1 MSIDTDVLDA
11 IGSITGTTPSVGAAS
26 SSSAAAEAAEP
37 ERADPDVIL
46 RKSGIERPAPAP
58 RAAAPAPAKPNG
70 AAVAAVAAGAAVA
83 AKVGEKAELADDDDP
98 LDDKHYTEEA
108 LNTPEKRQ
116 AARARLFK
124 HLDAVKNMTR
134 AAHRAH
140 GAAGKRE
147 DQVTRR
153 EREVEQEKAAVVA
166 YDRAFKAN
174 IADLQSGDPDRFLTG
189 LHRLS
194 NVGDPAGFWRNIS
207 LKLASGGTFTEKE
220 KQQAQAD
227 PEIQRR
233 LQQLEGAIKGR
244 EAAEEESALEQAK
257 TRNLQLATQNAATPR
272 VVAYAS
278 DPRTSDATRDAL
290 AQIMIDAHKRT
301 GRPLTVSQACAEL
314 EQSLAVHYELSQR
327 ADGKTN
333 GEKETTGPE
342 PDAGRE
348 PSKDL
353 PPKPG
358 EQPRTIPAQLGASPA
373 AAVRSLT
380 ERERREAT
388 VQALDASGFFA
399 RIGM

>member
-1 MSIDTDVLDA
+1 MSIDQDVLSA
-11 IGSITGTTPSVGAAS
+11 ISTVTGTTPTT
-26 SSSAAAEAAEP
+26 SSSAPAAAASAEP
-37 ERADPDVIL
+37 TEVDPDVVL
-46 RKSGIERPAPAP
+46 RLGGIERPAPAP
-58 RAAAPAPAKPNG
+58 KAPAVAGKPAVVAKEGAKPEPG
-70 AAVAAVAAGAAVA
+70 
-83 AKVGEKAELADDDDP
+83 ADDDDP

-108 LNTPEKRQ
+108 LNTPEKR
-116 AARARLFK
+116 AAAKARLFK
-124 HLDAVKNMTR
+124 HLDAVKEMTR
-134 AAHRAH
+134 KAHRSH
-140 GAAGKRE
+140 GAAG
-147 DQVTRR
+147 RR
-153 EREVEQEKAAVVA
+153 EEQVARREKEVEQEKAAVVA

-194 NVGDPAGFWRNIS
+194 NVGDPAGFWRTIS

-233 LQQLEGAIKGR
+233 LEQLEGAIQGR
-244 EAAEEESALEQAK
+244 AAAEHDSAVEQVK

-272 VVAYAS
+272 VVAYAR
-278 DPRTSDATRDAL
+278 DPRTADATREAL
-290 AQIMIDAHKRT
+290 AQIMVDAHKRT

-327 ADGKTN
+327 ADGQTN

-342 PDAGRE
+342 PDAGRDT
-348 PSKDL
+348 SKDL

-373 AAVRSLT
+373 AAVRPLT
-380 ERERREAT
+380 EREQREAT